1 MIVDQASKE
10 LDMIT
15 DPFVGE
21 IPVLENGIELNRL
34 DSVSDTVVAETMVTK
49 ALANFRKGS
58 VTLMSRRKEEED
70 LEDNVTTTTQDVGD
84 MI

>member
-1 MIVDQASKE
+1 MDQANKE

-34 DSVSDTVVAETMVTK
+34 DSVSDAVVMETTVEK

-58 VTLMSRRKEEED
+58 TTFMSRRKEEED
-70 LEDNVTTTTQDVGD
+70 LEDNVTTTTQDAGD